1 VDGMSDAEGGAGG
14 LFLHERER
22 ERERGGL
29 GLCVLYRVVCACDG
43 ML

>member
-1 VDGMSDAEGGAGG
+1 MSGAEGGAGG
-14 LFLHERER
+14 LFLRERER

-29 GLCVLYRVVCACDG
+29 RLCALYRVVYACDG